1 MNIAILNWLLVQR
14 LKFILREGG
23 GGGEGRETRYN
34 LLLILDCKFVKDM
47 YDFYI
52 FLWIFVRILKLNYT
66 LQNKNKKTNLKGPIH
81 S

>member
-1 MNIAILNWLLVQR
+1 
-14 LKFILREGG
+14 
-23 GGGEGRETRYN
+23 
-34 LLLILDCKFVKDM
+34 M